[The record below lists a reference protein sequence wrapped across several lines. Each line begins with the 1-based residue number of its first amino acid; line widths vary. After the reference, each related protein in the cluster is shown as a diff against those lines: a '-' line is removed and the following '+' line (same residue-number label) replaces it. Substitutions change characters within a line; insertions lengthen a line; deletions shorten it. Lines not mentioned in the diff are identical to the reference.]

1 LSGGGAHPTLGWLV
15 PSAIPARRPARVDSS
30 QLEVDVSYGPIEL
43 LVLKFPGN
51 RFSGGVAPALQRLV
65 DAGTIRV
72 IDIEF
77 AYREGDGTLTVLEVN
92 ELEDDIS
99 GGFDPVV
106 RDVTAL
112 LNHDDARALLDGLEP
127 NSSGAVMLFEN
138 VWAKEFVD
146 EVVASSGEV
155 VLNARIPREVIDE
168 LVAAAGQPEPVA

>member
-15 PSAIPARRPARVDSS
+15 PSAIPACRPVRVESS